1 MALLVRMTHRHHFL
15 QLLLLA
21 ALRLNHCTRI
31 QEGHDTAQALLL
43 CMETLLMLHRHSL
56 SQAERETYLD
66 ILVAFPVP
74 FPALLR
80 HLPVYLDL
88 LLSLLESSPR
98 QQEMGLQQLLRLAQ
112 SADHGLLVDAL
123 AETTTKE
130 RLHAALDAIL
140 FGPSRQALLDGVL
153 QLLGCLGGALRS
165 ELAMPLCTNV
175 KQETVSGLLLRVH
188 FLNQHGF
195 GETPF
200 GETPNTVFREVSQG
214 DGSDVAFDAV
224 IEQAALVLS
233 HSIISP
239 KDKERLPP
247 NPLLLHRYAE
257 LSGDSE
263 AYCASLLL
271 HEKQALFQ
279 VVLTTIKLAINTEP
293 LAALTLSSFPC
304 IENDASFHPDS
315 NDRHHRNQLRI
326 LTCCGYC
333 LFLCCLDA
341 DLQQEAEKEVEALT
355 DIVVALVLQY
365 SYQSANVPPI
375 CTKLENNPESK
386 YSSDL
391 LVEMLGPQPPRVGI
405 ALSFPSEQ
413 NNGDTIISA
422 FCLLC
427 ALGTE
432 DAIALAERLFLS
444 FLSRSEVLFGSR
456 WAAFHRMIAF
466 YEELQSS
473 LLYFCC
479 VGSWRMQRAVLRL
492 NYLMCTTLPREW
504 ACRFLMHHIRLPF
517 YALNVPPPVRLNRS

>member
-175 KQETVSGLLLRVH
+175 KQETVRGLSSAC
-188 FLNQHGF
+188 
-195 GETPF
+195 TSS
-200 GETPNTVFREVSQG
+200 TSM
-214 DGSDVAFDAV
+214 
-224 IEQAALVLS
+224 ALVKRLS
-233 HSIISP
+233 VKRP
-239 KDKERLPP
+239 
-247 NPLLLHRYAE
+247 
-257 LSGDSE
+257 
-263 AYCASLLL
+263 
-271 HEKQALFQ
+271 
-279 VVLTTIKLAINTEP
+279 T
-293 LAALTLSSFPC
+293 
-304 IENDASFHPDS
+304 
-315 NDRHHRNQLRI
+315 
-326 LTCCGYC
+326 
-333 LFLCCLDA
+333 
-341 DLQQEAEKEVEALT
+341 
-355 DIVVALVLQY
+355 
-365 SYQSANVPPI
+365 
-375 CTKLENNPESK
+375 
-386 YSSDL
+386 
-391 LVEMLGPQPPRVGI
+391 
-405 ALSFPSEQ
+405 
-413 NNGDTIISA
+413 
-422 FCLLC
+422 
-427 ALGTE
+427 
-432 DAIALAERLFLS
+432 
-444 FLSRSEVLFGSR
+444 
-456 WAAFHRMIAF
+456 
-466 YEELQSS
+466 QSS
-473 LLYFCC
+473 
-479 VGSWRMQRAVLRL
+479 GK
-492 NYLMCTTLPREW
+492 
-504 ACRFLMHHIRLPF
+504 
-517 YALNVPPPVRLNRS
+517 

>member
-1 MALLVRMTHRHHFL
+1 
-15 QLLLLA
+15 
-21 ALRLNHCTRI
+21 
-31 QEGHDTAQALLL
+31 
-43 CMETLLMLHRHSL
+43 MEAMW
-56 SQAERETYLD
+56 
-66 ILVAFPVP
+66 
-74 FPALLR
+74 
-80 HLPVYLDL
+80 
-88 LLSLLESSPR
+88 
-98 QQEMGLQQLLRLAQ
+98 
-112 SADHGLLVDAL
+112 
-123 AETTTKE
+123 
-130 RLHAALDAIL
+130 
-140 FGPSRQALLDGVL
+140 PS
-153 QLLGCLGGALRS
+153 
-165 ELAMPLCTNV
+165 MP
-175 KQETVSGLLLRVH
+175 
-188 FLNQHGF
+188 
-195 GETPF
+195 
-200 GETPNTVFREVSQG
+200 
-214 DGSDVAFDAV
+214 V

-247 NPLLLHRYAE
+247 NPLLLHCYAE

-326 LTCCGYC
+326 LTCCVYC

-375 CTKLENNPESK
+375 CTKLENNTESK

-413 NNGDTIISA
+413 NNGDTIISR
-422 FCLLC
+422 LLPSLR
-427 ALGTE
+427 AGHGRRHRAGGAPVPLLPE
-432 DAIALAERLFLS
+432 S
-444 FLSRSEVLFGSR
+444 
-456 WAAFHRMIAF
+456 AAKC
-466 YEELQSS
+466 SS
-473 LLYFCC
+473 AA
-479 VGSWRMQRAVLRL
+479 GG
-492 NYLMCTTLPREW
+492 P
-504 ACRFLMHHIRLPF
+504 PF
-517 YALNVPPPVRLNRS
+517 TA